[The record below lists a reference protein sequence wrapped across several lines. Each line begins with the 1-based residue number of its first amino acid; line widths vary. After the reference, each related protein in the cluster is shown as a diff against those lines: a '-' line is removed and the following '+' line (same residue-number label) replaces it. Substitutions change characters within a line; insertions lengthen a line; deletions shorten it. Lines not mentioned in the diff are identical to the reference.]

1 MQERWRHA
9 RIEFE
14 TKALRQQFMASFPE
28 QCFAHATTNPL
39 AAHKSAQISVK
50 SENFCGTT
58 SWQAPCAHVEVG
70 AEAGQHEVR
79 QLEMSVSSFFCGLE
93 ERENQ
98 FGVFLSFPVM
108 SGHDIQSTLVT
119 GRFERTPYTAHVQSS
134 QYIFCASAPSVILGV
149 VDMWLKT
156 RLEESAQSP
165 AQYSFDT

>member
-39 AAHKSAQISVK
+39 AAHKSAQISVT

-70 AEAGQHEVR
+70 AEAGQHEMR
-79 QLEMSVSSFFCGLE
+79 QHEMSVSSFFGGLE

-98 FGVFLSFPVM
+98 FGGFLSFPVM
-108 SGHDIQSTLVT
+108 SGHDTQSTLMT
-119 GRFERTPYTAHVQSS
+119 GHFERTPYTAHVQSFTVHLLC
-134 QYIFCASAPSVILGV
+134 ICAERDLG
-149 VDMWLKT
+149 
-156 RLEESAQSP
+156 SG
-165 AQYSFDT
+165 

>member
-70 AEAGQHEVR
+70 AEAGQHEMR
-79 QLEMSVSSFFCGLE
+79 QHEMSVSSFFSGLE

-98 FGVFLSFPVM
+98 FGGFFELSRDV
-108 SGHDIQSTLVT
+108 GT
-119 GRFERTPYTAHVQSS
+119 
-134 QYIFCASAPSVILGV
+134 
-149 VDMWLKT
+149 
-156 RLEESAQSP
+156 
-165 AQYSFDT
+165 